1 MRVVLKW
8 NGGVLRMSSINHYN
22 VNVKNKIPIYYIYIY
37 ILLYFI
43 YLNILRL
50 KVNIV
55 TKDIDHQVVT
65 KSKLTQNQHLVNT
78 LYSG

>member
-1 MRVVLKW
+1 MLMLKTKS
-8 NGGVLRMSSINHYN
+8 LYTI
-22 VNVKNKIPIYYIYIY
+22 YIYIY

-55 TKDIDHQVVT
+55 TKDIDYQIVR
-65 KSKLTQNQHLVNT
+65 KRKLTQSQHLVNT
-78 LYSG
+78 HL

>member
-43 YLNILRL
+43 YFNILRL

-55 TKDIDHQVVT
+55 TKDIDYQIVR
-65 KSKLTQNQHLVNT
+65 KRKLTQSQHLVNT
-78 LYSG
+78 HL

>member
-1 MRVVLKW
+1 
-8 NGGVLRMSSINHYN
+8 MSSINHYN

-43 YLNILRL
+43 YFNILRL

-55 TKDIDHQVVT
+55 TKDIDYQIVR
-65 KSKLTQNQHLVNT
+65 KRKLTQSQHLVNT
-78 LYSG
+78 HL

>member
-8 NGGVLRMSSINHYN
+8 NGDVLRMSSINHYN

-55 TKDIDHQVVT
+55 NKDIDYQIVR
-65 KSKLTQNQHLVNT
+65 KRKLTQN
-78 LYSG
+78 

>member
-22 VNVKNKIPIYYIYIY
+22 VNVKNKIPIYYIYI
-37 ILLYFI
+37 LLYFI
-43 YLNILRL
+43 YFNILRL

-55 TKDIDHQVVT
+55 TKDIDYQIVR
-65 KSKLTQNQHLVNT
+65 KRKLTQSQHLVNT
-78 LYSG
+78 HL

>member
-1 MRVVLKW
+1 MLMLKTKS
-8 NGGVLRMSSINHYN
+8 LYTI
-22 VNVKNKIPIYYIYIY
+22 YIYIY

-43 YLNILRL
+43 YFNILRL

-55 TKDIDHQVVT
+55 TKDIDYQIVT

-78 LYSG
+78 FYGG

>member
-1 MRVVLKW
+1 MRILF
-8 NGGVLRMSSINHYN
+8 R
-22 VNVKNKIPIYYIYIY
+22 NKELFNQDIG
-37 ILLYFI
+37 
-43 YLNILRL
+43 NWDTAA
-50 KVNIV
+50 V

>member
-1 MRVVLKW
+1 
-8 NGGVLRMSSINHYN
+8 MSSINHYN

-78 LYSG
+78 FYSG